1 MSLKRKPAA
10 SDGWYNKRKKLGP
23 LLPAVCSVGTSKVKR
38 EDAPPV
44 AMASRSAAERRKF
57 REQNEQAS
65 QWGNLD
71 EEAKWAGENQVPWD
85 LRGPLRGPQEGGPDR
100 WKNHLLE
107 QRKGDPISWAETYPR
122 GDVQTGLGWVEED
135 DAYCSCIGKP
145 CVACLP
151 NSDYPE
157 RACCNLLAKNC
168 KTPNGVIN
176 MKMQW
181 QSRRLRKVC
190 ARCHK
195 WWSKPNRATMSYFGM
210 FSRSC

>member
-107 QRKGDPISWAETYPR
+107 QRKGDPISWA
-122 GDVQTGLGWVEED
+122 
-135 DAYCSCIGKP
+135 
-145 CVACLP
+145 VAPLH
-151 NSDYPE
+151 E
-157 RACCNLLAKNC
+157 QLKNC